1 MKDYILYLYSFGF
14 KLFIIK
20 TLLRIC
26 KNKRFRKEIIKIKH
40 LYIEKWLCEKIINY
54 DNDIN
59 NTNEISPSNELW
71 VFWAQGFDN
80 APEMIK
86 LCINSIK
93 RNSKKWNFHL
103 LSLSNVKDYIDL
115 PKFIWEKLNNGNIT
129 LTQFSDILRFAL
141 GNKYGGL
148 WIDATTFV
156 TKQISISDT
165 SKYWT
170 TKLYEKEI
178 ECVSHCR
185 WNGALMYIPKGNE
198 FADYI
203 YKAFITYWQ
212 NQTVL
217 IDYFLIDY
225 FTDISLRQLETFKN
239 ELNDVEF
246 NNINIFHL
254 DSILNEPCNK
264 ETLEAYL
271 KNNPYNK
278 LQRRSNY
285 IKYLNG
291 KLTNYGYLVEHY

>member
-1 MKDYILYLYSFGF
+1 MKNYILYLYSFGF
-14 KLFIIK
+14 KLFFIK

-40 LYIEKWLCEKIINY
+40 FYIEKWLCKEIINY

-59 NTNEISPSNELW
+59 NTNEVSPSNELW

-80 APEMIK
+80 APELIK

-93 RNSKKWNFHL
+93 RNCNDWNFHL
-103 LSLSNVKDYIDL
+103 LSLSNVKEYIDL
-115 PKFIWEKLNNGNIT
+115 PSFIWRKLNNTSIT
-129 LTQFSDILRFAL
+129 LTEFSDILRFAL
-141 GNKYGGL
+141 LNKYGGL

-185 WNGALMYIPKGNE
+185 WNIALMYIPKGNE
-198 FADYI
+198 YANFI
-203 YKAFITYWQ
+203 YKALITYWQ

-217 IDYFLIDY
+217 IDYFLTDY
-225 FTDISLRQLETFKN
+225 FTDISLRQIETFKN
-239 ELNDVEF
+239 ELDNVEF
-246 NNINIFHL
+246 N
-254 DSILNEPCNK
+254 
-264 ETLEAYL
+264 TLVS
-271 KNNPYNK
+271 
-278 LQRRSNY
+278 R
-285 IKYLNG
+285 
-291 KLTNYGYLVEHY
+291 

>member
-1 MKDYILYLYSFGF
+1 MKNYILYLYSFGF
-14 KLFIIK
+14 KLFFIK

-40 LYIEKWLCEKIINY
+40 FYIEKWLCKEIINY

-59 NTNEISPSNELW
+59 NTNEVSPSNELW

-80 APEMIK
+80 APELIK

-93 RNSKKWNFHL
+93 RNCNDWNFHL
-103 LSLSNVKDYIDL
+103 LSLSNVKEYIDL
-115 PKFIWEKLNNGNIT
+115 PSFIWRKLNNTSIT
-129 LTQFSDILRFAL
+129 LTEFSDILRFAL
-141 GNKYGGL
+141 LNKYGGL

-185 WNGALMYIPKGNE
+185 WNIALMYIPKGNE
-198 FADYI
+198 YANFI
-203 YKAFITYWQ
+203 YKALITYWQ

-217 IDYFLIDY
+217 IDYFLTDY
-225 FTDISLRQLETFKN
+225 FTDISLRQIETFKN
-239 ELNDVEF
+239 ELDNVEF

-254 DSILNEPCNK
+254 DSILNEPCNNNA
-264 ETLEAYL
+264 LEVYL

-278 LQRRSNY
+278 LQRRRNY

>member
-1 MKDYILYLYSFGF
+1 
-14 KLFIIK
+14 
-20 TLLRIC
+20 
-26 KNKRFRKEIIKIKH
+26 
-40 LYIEKWLCEKIINY
+40 
-54 DNDIN
+54 
-59 NTNEISPSNELW
+59 
-71 VFWAQGFDN
+71 
-80 APEMIK
+80 MIK

-93 RNSKKWNFHL
+93 RNCNDWNFHL
-103 LSLSNVKDYIDL
+103 LSLSNVKEYIDL
-115 PKFIWEKLNNGNIT
+115 PSFIWRKLNNTSIT
-129 LTQFSDILRFAL
+129 LTEFSDILRFAL
-141 GNKYGGL
+141 LNKYGGL

-185 WNGALMYIPKGNE
+185 WNIALMYIPKGNE
-198 FADYI
+198 YANFI
-203 YKAFITYWQ
+203 YKALITYWQ

-217 IDYFLIDY
+217 IDYFLTDY
-225 FTDISLRQLETFKN
+225 FTDISLRQIETFKN
-239 ELNDVEF
+239 ELDNVEF

-254 DSILNEPCNK
+254 DSILNEPCNNNA
-264 ETLEAYL
+264 LEVYL

-278 LQRRSNY
+278 LQRRRNY